1 MRISDW
7 SSDVCSSD
15 LLHAIGQRRRWSSDQ
30 SAEGAAVIEQRARRG
45 FGAAL
50 GQDCGPGSRNA
61 DALQRGA
68 ELRFWQVDIAH
79 ILAARPGKGR
89 RIVGQ
94 GEALVRS
101 EEHTSDLQSL
111 MRLSNAVF
119 CLKKKK

>member
-94 GEALVRS
+94 GEALVTCQFIRS
-101 EEHTSDLQSL
+101 EEHPSELQSL
-111 MRLSNAVF
+111 MRISY
-119 CLKKKK
+119 